1 LELENSAVEFI
12 KKFEIS
18 QSWWNDTLDEP
29 VDVKEDMS
37 PIRVDPEV
45 ELKEK
50 DWTSIKI
57 EEKTL
62 QRGKVV
68 IIDGVR
74 RTDTHLLL
82 GNSGRSAL
90 LGEFVVG
97 AFDLNE
103 GRVTEREEAE
113 CIIVFPSG
121 ILAEGPLLIGKAKYS
136 PINAPESNEESIYK
150 TFIQKMREEEKD
162 VAIELSKKG
171 YTVIADGPLQV
182 PFSQVGV
189 TLGFVKSIHRY
200 YLTGKYW
207 NTLISL
213 RKGERTPIFLIQT
226 SEDLPPKYSW
236 YLRLKDP
243 QYFEPPLLGLVRLE
257 APYNL
262 SLDEVKELA
271 QFSGYLLPKLVSS
284 TTLSNRAPENLAPLE
299 SLERRLRAMFH
310 PLDHIRVTLR
320 RIIAEAHKEVNNGNR
335 HSIRD

>member
-1 LELENSAVEFI
+1 MELENSAIEFI
-12 KKFEIS
+12 KKFEIF

-29 VDVKEDMS
+29 VDITEDIS

-45 ELKEK
+45 ELEEK

-57 EEKTL
+57 EGKTL
-62 QRGKVV
+62 QGKVAIV
-68 IIDGVR
+68 DGVR

-103 GRVTEREEAE
+103 GRVIERNEAE
-113 CIIVFPSG
+113 CIIVFPSDISVDG
-121 ILAEGPLLIGKAKYS
+121 LLLIGKAKYN
-136 PINAPESNEESIYK
+136 PISAPEVNEESIYRA
-150 TFIQKMREEEKD
+150 FIQKMREREKD
-162 VAIELSKKG
+162 LAIKLSKMG

-182 PFSQVGV
+182 PFSKIGV
-189 TLGFVKSIHRY
+189 TLGFIKSIHRY

-207 NTLISL
+207 DTLISL
-213 RKGERTPIFLIQT
+213 KKGERTPIFLIQT
-226 SEDLPPKYSW
+226 SEDLPLRYSW
-236 YLRLKDP
+236 YLRLKNP
-243 QYFEPPLLGLVRLE
+243 QYFEPPFLGLVRLE

-262 SLDEVKELA
+262 SLEEVKELA
-271 QFSGYLLPKLVSS
+271 QFSGWLLPKLASS
-284 TTLSNRAPENLAPLE
+284 GTLSNRSPENLVPLE

-320 RIIAEAHKEVNNGNR
+320 RLIAEACKEVNNGNR
-335 HSIRD
+335 YSIRD